1 MFINHNMQAV
11 RTNSQLS
18 LNTKAMNR
26 SLERLSS
33 GYRINKA
40 ADDAAGMAIA
50 RKMKTQIAA
59 LDQSSRNASD
69 GISVIQTAEG
79 ALTEVHNML
88 QRMRELSVQAAN
100 GTLTVDDRQAVQD
113 EMDQLLD
120 EIDRISTDTEFNTK
134 TLLDGSLDRKSHSSS
149 PYVKINGVNEKVAA
163 GEYMLTVN
171 QVPKQAEYEAN
182 VGTAIPGGKITDA
195 LTGTITINGESIT
208 INEGE
213 TKMQVITKVRELCS
227 RVDVDMSVPKGSD
240 FVADNAQYTFTTLRY
255 GNEESLNIACS
266 NPQLAAIIG
275 IDTKVSERGTDADV
289 AITKSNDSLFT
300 STTTV
305 SYEDSKAIFT
315 DYNGSRIELDL
326 EAIAKKEK
334 ENDKAAAAD
343 KITIEK
349 DITLSVFDAG
359 AMVLQIGA
367 NEHQTLD
374 VVIPE
379 VSTKTL
385 DIDDLNVL
393 SDIGAQKAI
402 GKVDAAVNKVS
413 EVRAKLGA
421 YQNRLESSI
430 SNVDTSSLNLEEAL
444 SRIEDVDMAEEMTK
458 YTQYQVLV
466 QASTS
471 MLAQANE
478 QPQSVLNL
486 LQG

>member
-11 RTNSQLS
+11 RTNSQLG

-113 EMDQLLD
+113 EINELLG

-149 PYVKINGVNEKVAA
+149 PYVKINGINEKAAA
-163 GEYMLTVN
+163 GEYKLTVN
-171 QVPKQAEYEAN
+171 EMPKQAEYEAN
-182 VGTAIPGGKITDA
+182 AGTAIPGGKITAD
-195 LTGTITINGESIT
+195 LTGTITINGESVT

-213 TKMQVITKVRELCS
+213 NKMEVITKIRTLCS
-227 RVDVDMSVPKGSD
+227 RVDVDMSVPEGED
-240 FVADNAQYTFTTLRY
+240 FTDENAEYTFATLRY
-255 GNEESLNIACS
+255 GKEESLDIACS
-266 NPQLAAIIG
+266 NEKLAGIIG
-275 IDTKVSERGTDADV
+275 IDTKVSKRGTDADV
-289 AITKSNDSLFT
+289 TIGKGNDSLFT

-315 DYNGSRIELDL
+315 DYNGARIELDL
-326 EAIAKKEK
+326 ESMAKKQK
-334 ENDKAAAAD
+334 EIDAGTSTG
-343 KITIEK
+343 TIEK

-359 AMVLQIGA
+359 AMILQVGA
-367 NEHQTLD
+367 NEHQTLA

-393 SDIGAQKAI
+393 SDAGAQKAI
-402 GKVDAAVNKVS
+402 SKTDAAVNKVS

>member
-1 MFINHNMQAV
+1 MQAV
-11 RTNSQLS
+11 RTNSQLG
-18 LNTKAMNR
+18 LNTKAMNK

-40 ADDAAGMAIA
+40 ADDSAGMAIA

-59 LDQSSRNASD
+59 LEQSSRNSAD

-100 GTLTVDDRQAVQD
+100 GTLTVDDRQAIQD
-113 EMDQLLD
+113 EINQLSS

-149 PYVKINGVNEKVAA
+149 PYAKILSTNEKVIA
-163 GEYMLTVN
+163 GDYKVTVN
-171 QVPKQAEYEAN
+171 AVPTQAEYEAGA
-182 VGTAIPGGKITDA
+182 GTAFTGTDGKVSA
-195 LTGTITINGESIT
+195 NEAGTITINGESVT

-213 TKMQVITKVRELCS
+213 TRTEVITKLRSLCS
-227 RVDVDMSVPKGSD
+227 RVDVSMSVPEGED
-240 FVADNAQYTFTTLRY
+240 FVADDAKYTFATLRY
-255 GNEESLNIACS
+255 GKEEALEISCS
-266 NPQLAAIIG
+266 SEGLAKALG
-275 IDTKVSERGTDADV
+275 ISTSVSERGTDADV
-289 AITKSNDSLFT
+289 SIVTGAGSLFS

-305 SYEDSKAIFT
+305 NYEGSSAIFT
-315 DYNGSRIELDL
+315 DYNGASLTLNL
-326 EAIAKKEK
+326 EEMAKKEK
-334 ENDKAAAAD
+334 ENAQNPGAATTLE
-343 KITIEK
+343 KNITI
-349 DITLSVFDAG
+349 SVFDAG
-359 AMVLQIGA
+359 SMVLQVGA
-367 NEHQTLD
+367 NEHQTLN
-374 VVIPE
+374 VIIPE

-385 DIDDLNVL
+385 GIEGLNIL
-393 SDIGAQKAI
+393 SDAGAQRAI
-402 GKVDAAVNKVS
+402 SKVDAAVNKVS